1 MAVLMTVELANKLID
16 HYEKCIA
23 EVKCCGNTHT
33 AKSLTMVYSVDY
45 GFCSCS
51 KRVFNTNVVRCDWV
65 KSLTTDTYRLFI
77 DHPPFHGGTVSD
89 VIKLLQSRVDIL
101 NSFKIENDGCINN
114 SGIGE

>member
-1 MAVLMTVELANKLID
+1 MTVELANKLID

-23 EVKCCGNTHT
+23 EVKCCGNPHT
-33 AKSLTMVYSVDY
+33 AKSLTVVYSVDY

-51 KRVFNTNVVRCDWV
+51 RRVFNVDLLGCDWV
-65 KSLTTDTYRLFI
+65 KSLTTDAFRLFI
-77 DHPPFHGGTVSD
+77 ARPPFHGDTVSG

-101 NSFKIENDGCINN
+101 NSFKIENDGGINN